1 MKRDS
6 RISHSW
12 RQAALTHELALDLLP
27 RSCLRGLPGPGHRH
41 VLCFVRIVLLGE
53 PIDLFVD
60 QMVVR
65 LFAES
70 EQDNDRST
78 CSRVVARLGGGR
90 PRAVQLDALA
100 MFRANRVPGRANRP
114 VRRPDGGEAFRRV
127 GARQRP

>member
-6 RISHSW
+6 RISHTW

-41 VLCFVRIVLLGE
+41 VLCFVRIVFLGE

-90 PRAVQLDALA
+90 PRAVQLDAPPPPTPLPQPILA
-100 MFRANRVPGRANRP
+100 HIR
-114 VRRPDGGEAFRRV
+114 GE
-127 GARQRP
+127 